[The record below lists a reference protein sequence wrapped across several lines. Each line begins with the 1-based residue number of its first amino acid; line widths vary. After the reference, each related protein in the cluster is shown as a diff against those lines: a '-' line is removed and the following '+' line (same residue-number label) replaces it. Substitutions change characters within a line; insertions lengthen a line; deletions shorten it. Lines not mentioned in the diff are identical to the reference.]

1 MLKWSAINAFDTP
14 DVNGSKCIKA
24 GNLPNKIVRTWDTDK
39 YVKDNYGISK
49 FNGRS
54 GIE

>member
-1 MLKWSAINAFDTP
+1 MLKWRAINAFDTP

-39 YVKDNYGISK
+39 NVKDNYGISK